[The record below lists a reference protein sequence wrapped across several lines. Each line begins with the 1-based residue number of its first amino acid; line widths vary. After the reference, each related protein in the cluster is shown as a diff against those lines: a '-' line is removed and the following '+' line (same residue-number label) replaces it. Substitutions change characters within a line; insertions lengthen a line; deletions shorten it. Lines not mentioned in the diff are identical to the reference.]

1 MKINVVVVGDLKEKY
16 LNEACKE
23 YIKRISRYNK
33 IEVVELKESTLTPS
47 NVALKAEAAEIKKHL
62 KGYVI
67 KMAIKGKQLTSEEL
81 AQKVE
86 NVTLNGFSDIT
97 FVIGSSCGLDES
109 VPSSFDLSIS
119 KMTFPH
125 QLTRVIL
132 LEQIYRALSILNHSP
147 YHK

>member
-1 MKINVVVVGDLKEKY
+1 MIYIVCVGNLKEKY
-16 LNEACKE
+16 LTDACNE

-33 IEVVELKESTLTPS
+33 IEVIELKESTLTPS
-47 NVALKAEAAEIKKHL
+47 NVSLKAEAVEIKKHL
-62 KGYVI
+62 KGFII
-67 KMAIKGKQLTSEEL
+67 KMAIKGKQLSSEEL

-86 NVTLNGFSDIT
+86 NITLNGFSDIT

>member
-1 MKINVVVVGDLKEKY
+1 MAKNNI
-16 LNEACKE
+16 
-23 YIKRISRYNK
+23 
-33 IEVVELKESTLTPS
+33 
-47 NVALKAEAAEIKKHL
+47 IKKNYKRAERFLKHL
-62 KGYVI
+62 PVFARYLIVTTSLI
-67 KMAIKGKQLTSEEL
+67 LVSYLVLTSALVVFLTNHWTHQKEEL
-81 AQKVE
+81 LIE

-125 QLTRVIL
+125 QLMQVIL
-132 LEQIYRALSILNHSP
+132 LEQVYRGFKINNNET

>member
-1 MKINVVVVGDLKEKY
+1 MIYIVCVGNLKEKY
-16 LNEACKE
+16 LTDACNE

-125 QLTRVIL
+125 QLIRVFL
-132 LEQIYRALSILNHSP
+132 LEQLFRAFKISNNET
-147 YHK
+147 YHW